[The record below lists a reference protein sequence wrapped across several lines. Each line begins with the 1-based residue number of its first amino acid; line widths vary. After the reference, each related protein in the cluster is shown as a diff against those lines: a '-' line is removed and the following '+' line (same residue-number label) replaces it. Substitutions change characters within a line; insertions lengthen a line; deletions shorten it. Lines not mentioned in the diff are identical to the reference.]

1 MDDKFALSPL
11 ELQKEQT
18 MAELR
23 ECNEFT
29 RSYGLSLTEY
39 QIRELAERRFEALRN
54 TGRVEFKK
62 GILKKL
68 VAEFCDSPYI
78 TQENYEEIMTELQE
92 AFYYFKNESVDS
104 IPDDELISL
113 MKSHFDGYCQG
124 SIEYLTGTT
133 FEELCRRIRGGEGDM
148 YDRPF

>member
-1 MDDKFALSPL
+1 MDDRFALSPL
-11 ELQKEQT
+11 ELQKTQT

-29 RSYGLSLTEY
+29 RSYGLYLTEH
-39 QIRELAERRFEALRN
+39 QMSELAERRFEALRN

-62 GILKKL
+62 GVLKKL

-78 TQENYEEIMTELQE
+78 TQENYEETMTELQE
-92 AFYYFKNESVDS
+92 AFYYFKNESMDS
-104 IPDDELISL
+104 ISDDELISL

-133 FEELCRRIRGGEGDM
+133 LDELCRGIRGGEGDL
-148 YDRPF
+148 YGRPF